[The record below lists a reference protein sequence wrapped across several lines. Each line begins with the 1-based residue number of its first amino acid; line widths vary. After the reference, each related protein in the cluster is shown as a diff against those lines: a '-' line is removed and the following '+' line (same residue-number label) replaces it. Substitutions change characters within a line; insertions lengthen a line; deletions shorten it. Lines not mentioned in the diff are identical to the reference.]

1 MAVDY
6 TGSASTTSAVTL
18 GSVDFT
24 KLDFN
29 DIKSSLKEF
38 LQKQDLF
45 TDYNFDG
52 SALSIL
58 LDVLAYN
65 TLYYS
70 FYANMIASEMFLD
83 SATQR
88 DNVVSLSKMLGYT
101 PKSRTCAVA
110 TLEIE
115 NASSSEQT
123 IVRGKQLAGANG
135 VNWFYW
141 GATGFTLGSGLTA
154 NADVYGSRGLV
165 QGEGG
170 TIISD
175 KNVDTNTLVVTVND
189 GTTAEAWSLLD
200 SNIVS
205 GLGGDD
211 KIYFIDSTYD
221 SYYTIKFGDGVFGK
235 AITDNAIVTKDY
247 LVGGNGNADN
257 GIASYVQLDSNIT
270 INRVVRSSRGGSEED
285 TVDDIKYY
293 APAYFQSQN
302 RAVTK
307 LDYDA
312 LIRKDLRT
320 VTSINVWGGEESN
333 PPRYGRVFIST
344 TSDAAIDTKALV
356 DIIDK
361 KSVISIIPEYVKPV
375 YNTVYFRNFIVDY
388 DKFATSKT
396 ADELRDL
403 IRTFMGG
410 NYQFGILKSGLLY
423 ETLNRDILNIE
434 QSIAGLDYFLVLSQ
448 QTSETSPSGSYIFD
462 FGQSLNGQN
471 AVKNERG
478 QVIYSTKF
486 GHADYS
492 DDGSIFYIQ
501 NGAEGVIDLYSET
514 AGIISLITSNVGT
527 YDPERG
533 FIYLRDVPATNT
545 FTVFYE
551 PRSKNILSKRN
562 IVFQREPSWPNDS
575 YPIVVEEV

>member
-533 FIYLRDVPATNT
+533 FIYLRDVPATNN

-575 YPIVVEEV
+575 YPIVIEEV

>member
-1 MAVDY
+1 
-6 TGSASTTSAVTL
+6 
-18 GSVDFT
+18 
-24 KLDFN
+24 
-29 DIKSSLKEF
+29 
-38 LQKQDLF
+38 
-45 TDYNFDG
+45 
-52 SALSIL
+52 
-58 LDVLAYN
+58 
-65 TLYYS
+65 
-70 FYANMIASEMFLD
+70 
-83 SATQR
+83 
-88 DNVVSLSKMLGYT
+88 
-101 PKSRTCAVA
+101 
-110 TLEIE
+110 
-115 NASSSEQT
+115 
-123 IVRGKQLAGANG
+123 
-135 VNWFYW
+135 
-141 GATGFTLGSGLTA
+141 
-154 NADVYGSRGLV
+154 
-165 QGEGG
+165 
-170 TIISD
+170 
-175 KNVDTNTLVVTVND
+175 VTVND

-344 TSDAAIDTKALV
+344 TSDAAIDTKALI

-403 IRTFMGG
+403 VRTFMGG

-434 QSIAGLDYFLVLSQ
+434 QSIVGLDYFLVLSQ

-533 FIYLRDVPATNT
+533 FIYLRDVPATNN

-575 YPIVVEEV
+575 YPIVIEEV